1 MSVIDKK
8 GKLFGKLNIIDLL
21 AILLIVAVLALIGY
35 KLTSNSGGLAGA
47 DLSHIAAV
55 TEDELAQEALK

>member
-1 MSVIDKK
+1 MRVIDKK

-35 KLTSNSGGLAGA
+35 KLTSNSGGPK
-47 DLSHIAAV
+47 V
-55 TEDELAQEALK
+55 VV

>member
-21 AILLIVAVLALIGY
+21 AILLIVAVLALITISFYVIG
-35 KLTSNSGGLAGA
+35 NAFA
-47 DLSHIAAV
+47 DAADPKNHV
-55 TEDELAQEALK
+55 K